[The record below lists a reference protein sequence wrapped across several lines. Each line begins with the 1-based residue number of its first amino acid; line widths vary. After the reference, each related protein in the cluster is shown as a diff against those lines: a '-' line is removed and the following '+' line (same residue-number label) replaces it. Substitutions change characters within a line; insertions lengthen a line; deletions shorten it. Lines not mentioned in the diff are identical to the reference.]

1 MMIIKGN
8 TLLKKKLTLAKTS
21 KKFKSIYLHKLPM
34 ELSSVSKKQNQGF
47 QITIPI
53 ISTLQFWSFIT
64 CLLRHQYFSRFQ
76 NVTVYY
82 P

>member
-1 MMIIKGN
+1 MMMIIKGN

-34 ELSSVSKKQNQGF
+34 ELSSGSKKQNQGF

-53 ISTLQFWSFIT
+53 ISTLQFGHLS
-64 CLLRHQYFSRFQ
+64 HAY
-76 NVTVYY
+76 
-82 P
+82 